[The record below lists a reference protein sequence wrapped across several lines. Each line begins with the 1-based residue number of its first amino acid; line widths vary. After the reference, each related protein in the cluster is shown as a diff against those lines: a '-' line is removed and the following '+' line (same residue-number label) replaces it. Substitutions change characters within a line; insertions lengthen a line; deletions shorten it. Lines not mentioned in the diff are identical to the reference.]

1 MSFSLLKEYLVGFLS
16 KKGNFQQLSLFTA
29 QMEYFYKEPY
39 SPMNVALIQ
48 CSSLK
53 LHYLVMARV
62 VAGELILQVEN
73 LGVWFGRE
81 DQRLELLGRMTVEK
95 TVSSPVLYLSGT
107 CRIGTDP
114 SHGSLHS
121 WR

>member
-1 MSFSLLKEYLVGFLS
+1 
-16 KKGNFQQLSLFTA
+16 
-29 QMEYFYKEPY
+29 
-39 SPMNVALIQ
+39 
-48 CSSLK
+48 
-53 LHYLVMARV
+53 MARV
-62 VAGELILQVEN
+62 VVGELTLQAER

-81 DQRLELLGRMTVEK
+81 DQGLELLGRMTVEK

-121 WR
+121 WRQDISVCSVGFLEFKAIPMTLRIKSDIMGMPALSHSVNVRLM